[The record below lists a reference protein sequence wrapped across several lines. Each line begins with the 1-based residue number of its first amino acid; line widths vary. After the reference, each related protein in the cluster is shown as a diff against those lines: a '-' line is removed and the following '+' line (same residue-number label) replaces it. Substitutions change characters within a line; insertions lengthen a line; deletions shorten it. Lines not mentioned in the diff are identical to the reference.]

1 MPADIDHARII
12 ERLGDAHEAR
22 LQEALRRLEERVIGI
37 VSTAPTKTGK
47 LFDLEWA
54 IAARAQI
61 QSVLEQEYLAEV
73 QEVIGGYDEAVASA
87 QTMIGAYTDFVE
99 IDPTVIRNLKRLSF
113 QGFEAIGAEYL
124 DVMANEIYQNTLTG
138 RPVADSIKTLR
149 HTINGVYIES
159 DSAEAN
165 KLVDIAKNA
174 TGKEQQDAIEKL
186 HTLYARDRVGNN
198 LRRYASQMVHDSLMQ
213 FDSSIVTAAGK
224 ESGADKWKYYGSVI
238 RDSRDW
244 CKDHAGKTYTEEEIR
259 EMWANNSWSGKAP
272 GDPFIVR
279 GGYNCRHHWRPVFEE
294 EENA

>member
-12 ERLGDAHEAR
+12 ERLGDTHEAR
-22 LQEALRRLEERVIGI
+22 LQEALRRLEERVVGI
-37 VSTAPTKTGK
+37 VSTAPTKAGK

-54 IAARAQI
+54 ISARTQI

-73 QEVIGGYDEAVASA
+73 QAVIGNYDEAVASA
-87 QTMIGAYTDFVE
+87 QTMIGAYTDFTE
-99 IDPTVIRNLKRLSF
+99 IDSAVIRNLKRLSF

-174 TGKEQQDAIEKL
+174 TGKTQQEAIDKL

-213 FDSSIVTAAGK
+213 FDSSIVTSAGK
-224 ESGADKWKYYGSVI
+224 EAGAEKWKYYGSVI

-244 CKDHAGKTYTEEEIR
+244 CKEHAGKTYTEEEIR
-259 EMWANNSWSGKAP
+259 EMWANNSWGGKAP

-279 GGYNCRHHWRPVFEE
+279 GGYNCRHHFRPVFEDE
-294 EENA
+294 SNA

>member
-12 ERLGDAHEAR
+12 ERLGDAHEQR
-22 LQEALRRLEERVIGI
+22 LQDALKILEERVIGI
-37 VSTAPTKTGK
+37 VSAAPLRQGN

-61 QSVLEQEYLAEV
+61 QSVLEQEYLSKV
-73 QEVIGGYDEAVASA
+73 QEIISEYDEAVLSA
-87 QTMIGAYTDFVE
+87 QAMIGEYGAFVE
-99 IDPTVIRNLKRLSF
+99 IDQTVIRNLKRLSF

-138 RPVADSIKTLR
+138 RPVSESIKTLR
-149 HTINGVYIES
+149 HAINGVYIES

-165 KLVDIAKNA
+165 RLVDIAKNA

-213 FDSSIVTAAGK
+213 FDSSVVVAAGK

>member
-12 ERLGDAHEAR
+12 ERLGDAHEQR
-22 LQEALRRLEERVIGI
+22 LQDALKILEERVIGI
-37 VSTAPTKTGK
+37 VSAAPLRQGN

-61 QSVLEQEYLAEV
+61 QSVLEQEYLSKV
-73 QEVIGGYDEAVASA
+73 QEIISEYDEAVLSA
-87 QTMIGAYTDFVE
+87 QAMIGEYGAFVE
-99 IDPTVIRNLKRLSF
+99 IDQTVIRNLKRLSF

-124 DVMANEIYQNTLTG
+124 DVMANEIYQNTLSG

-198 LRRYASQMVHDSLMQ
+198 LRRYATQMVHDSLMQ
-213 FDSSIVTAAGK
+213 FDSSVVVAAGK

>member
-12 ERLGDAHEAR
+12 ERLGDAHEQR
-22 LQEALRRLEERVIGI
+22 LQDALKILEERVIGI
-37 VSTAPTKTGK
+37 VSAAPLRQGN

-61 QSVLEQEYLAEV
+61 QSVLEQEYLSKV
-73 QEVIGGYDEAVASA
+73 QEIISEYDEAVLSA
-87 QTMIGAYTDFVE
+87 QAMIGEYGAFVE
-99 IDPTVIRNLKRLSF
+99 IDQTVIRNLKRLSF

-138 RPVADSIKTLR
+138 RLVADSIKTLR

-174 TGKEQQDAIEKL
+174 TGEVQQEAIEKL

-213 FDSSIVTAAGK
+213 FDSSVVVAAGK

-244 CKDHAGKTYTEEEIR
+244 CKDHAGKIYTEEEIR

>member
-12 ERLGDAHEAR
+12 ERLGDAHEQR
-22 LQEALRRLEERVIGI
+22 LQDALKILEERVIGI
-37 VSTAPTKTGK
+37 VSAAPLRQGN

-61 QSVLEQEYLAEV
+61 QSVLEQEYLSKV
-73 QEVIGGYDEAVASA
+73 QEIISEYDEAVLSA
-87 QTMIGAYTDFVE
+87 QAMIGEYGAFVE
-99 IDPTVIRNLKRLSF
+99 IDQTVIRNLKRLSF

-138 RPVADSIKTLR
+138 RLVADSIKTLR

-165 KLVDIAKNA
+165 KLVDIAKNT

-213 FDSSIVTAAGK
+213 FDSSVVVAAGK

-244 CKDHAGKTYTEEEIR
+244 CKDHAGKIYTEEEIR

>member
-12 ERLGDAHEAR
+12 ERLGDAHEQR
-22 LQEALRRLEERVIGI
+22 LQDALKILEERVIGI
-37 VSTAPTKTGK
+37 VSAAPLRQGN

-61 QSVLEQEYLAEV
+61 QSVLEQEYLSKV
-73 QEVIGGYDEAVASA
+73 QEIISEYDEAVLSA
-87 QTMIGAYTDFVE
+87 QAMIGEYGAFVE
-99 IDPTVIRNLKRLSF
+99 IDQTVIRNLKRLSF

-138 RPVADSIKTLR
+138 RPAADSIKTLR

-174 TGKEQQDAIEKL
+174 TGEVQQEAIEKL

-198 LRRYASQMVHDSLMQ
+198 LRRYATQMVHDSLMQ

-224 ESGADKWKYYGSVI
+224 EAGAEKWKYYGSVI

-244 CKDHAGKTYTEEEIR
+244 CKKHAGKTYTEEEIR
-259 EMWANNSWSGKAP
+259 EMWANNSWGGKAP

>member
-22 LQEALRRLEERVIGI
+22 LQEALRRLEERVVGI

-73 QEVIGGYDEAVASA
+73 QEVIGSYDEAVASA
-87 QTMIGAYTDFVE
+87 QTMIGAYTDFVD
-99 IDPTVIRNLKRLSF
+99 IDPAVIRNLKRLSF

-174 TGKEQQDAIEKL
+174 TGEVQQQAIEKL

-213 FDSSIVTAAGK
+213 FDSSIVIAAGK

>member
-22 LQEALRRLEERVIGI
+22 LQEALRRLEERVVGI
-37 VSTAPTKTGK
+37 VSAAPTKAGK

-54 IAARAQI
+54 IAARSQI

-73 QEVIGGYDEAVASA
+73 QAVIGNYDEAVASA
-87 QTMIGAYTDFVE
+87 QTMIGAYTDFTD
-99 IDPTVIRNLKRLSF
+99 IDPAVIRNLKRLSF

-165 KLVDIAKNA
+165 KLVDIARNA
-174 TGKEQQDAIEKL
+174 TGAEQQEAIDKL

-213 FDSSIVTAAGK
+213 FDASLVTSAGK
-224 ESGADKWKYYGSVI
+224 EAGAEKWKYYGSVI

-244 CKDHAGKTYTEEEIR
+244 CKEHAGKTYTEEEIR
-259 EMWANNSWSGKAP
+259 EMWANNSWGGKAP

-279 GGYNCRHHWRPVFEE
+279 GGYNCRHHFRPVFEE
-294 EENA
+294 SENA

>member
-22 LQEALRRLEERVIGI
+22 LQDALRRLEERVVEI
-37 VSTAPTKTGK
+37 VSAAPTKAGK

-54 IAARAQI
+54 ISARTQI
-61 QSVLEQEYLAEV
+61 QSLLEQEYLAEV
-73 QEVIGGYDEAVASA
+73 QAVIGNYDEAVASA
-87 QTMIGAYTDFVE
+87 QTMIGAYTDFTD
-99 IDPTVIRNLKRLSF
+99 IDPAVIRNLKRLSF

-138 RPVADSIKTLR
+138 RPVSDSIKTLR
-149 HTINGVYIES
+149 QSINGIYAES

-165 KLVDIAKNA
+165 RLVDIARNA
-174 TGKEQQDAIEKL
+174 TGKEQAEAIEKL

-198 LRRYASQMVHDSLMQ
+198 LRKYASQMIHDSLMQ
-213 FDSSIVTAAGK
+213 FDASIVTASGK
-224 ESGADKWKYYGSVI
+224 EVGAKKWKYYGSVI

-244 CKDHAGKTYTEEEIR
+244 CKEHAGKTYTEEEIR
-259 EMWANNSWSGKAP
+259 EMWANNSWGGKAP

-279 GGYNCRHHWRPVFEE
+279 GGYNCRHHFRPVFEE
-294 EENA
+294 SENA